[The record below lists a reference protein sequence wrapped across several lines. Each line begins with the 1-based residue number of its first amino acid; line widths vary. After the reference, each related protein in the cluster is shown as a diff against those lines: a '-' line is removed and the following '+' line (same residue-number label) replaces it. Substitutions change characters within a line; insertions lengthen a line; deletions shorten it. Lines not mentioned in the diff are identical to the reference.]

1 MKKLFLVRFG
11 SVPNPE
17 VSQALKPHIVG
28 PAFAAPIPG
37 AILSVFNTQSSEEQ
51 ITQDVKETGATFF
64 LMEESKVNL
73 NLPEA
78 LMQAI
83 NAVIKTATQVAI
95 PDLTVDEILDKIS
108 RSGVESLTQN
118 EKAILERGL

>member
-11 SVPNPE
+11 SVPNLE

-51 ITQDVKETGATFF
+51 ITQDVKETGAIFF

-95 PDLTVDEILDKIS
+95 PDLTVDEILDKIT

>member
-11 SVPNPE
+11 SAPNPA

-37 AILSVFNTQSSEEQ
+37 AILSVFNTQSSEEE

-64 LMEESKVNL
+64 LMEETKVNL

-83 NAVIKTATQVAI
+83 NAVLQTAAQTAT

-108 RSGVESLTQN
+108 RSGVESLTQR
-118 EKAILERGL
+118 EKEILQRGL

>member
-1 MKKLFLVRFG
+1 
-11 SVPNPE
+11 
-17 VSQALKPHIVG
+17 
-28 PAFAAPIPG
+28 
-37 AILSVFNTQSSEEQ
+37 
-51 ITQDVKETGATFF
+51 
-64 LMEESKVNL
+64 MEESKVNL

-95 PDLTVDEILDKIS
+95 PDLTVDEILDKIT

-118 EKAILERGL
+118 EKEILERGL